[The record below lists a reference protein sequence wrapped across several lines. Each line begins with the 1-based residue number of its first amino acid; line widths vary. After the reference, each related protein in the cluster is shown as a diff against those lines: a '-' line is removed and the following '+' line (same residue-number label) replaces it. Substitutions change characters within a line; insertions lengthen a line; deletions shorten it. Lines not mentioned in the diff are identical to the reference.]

1 MMSTTVTG
9 ATMTGAAITGPG
21 ADRPAGHRATMPGM
35 AWLSRLPRLAP
46 WKMPAS
52 ASVRRNYE
60 RTYRSR
66 SD

>member
-1 MMSTTVTG
+1 MASTTMTG

-21 ADRPAGHRATMPGM
+21 DARPAGHRAAMPGM
-35 AWLSRLPRLAP
+35 ACLSGLPRLAP